1 MITMSKPISASQARE
16 YHKEEFANARDN
28 YYTEGDRVRG
38 EWQGQLAERYG
49 LAWRECTRSSS
60 RGLREGQHPATGEQL
75 GTASDGAGVCER
87 AGRDGAHDGAPG
99 GMGCDVQRAEVGI
112 ADGAWLAATTA

>member
-38 EWQGQLAERYG
+38 EWQGQLAARYG
-49 LAWRECTRSSS
+49 LAGEVYEEQFAR
-60 RGLREGQHPATGEQL
+60 LAEGQHPATGEQL
-75 GTASDGAGVCER
+75 VRHQTAREYVNAKAKRCARWST
-87 AGRDGAHDGAPG
+87 GRDGMRRSA
-99 GMGCDVQRAEVGI
+99 RRSRYR
-112 ADGAWLAATTA
+112 